1 MDNLQSSQ
9 KSVSL
14 QCVFHSIRFKV
25 NKGWSTAVLLFL
37 CLYSASLMMASINGS
52 GLLFLLLYIPNIFVV
67 FMLSWWHGSRHFPP
81 PSITAT
87 TVQTDYIK
95 KTGKGNA
102 SSCASTGRT
111 ASTGLGSSSRG
122 YSNNT
127 ATTTKKQGIQTVM
140 IINTYVPT

>member
-1 MDNLQSSQ
+1 MLFLLDNLQIYQ

-67 FMLSWWHGSRHFPP
+67 FMLS
-81 PSITAT
+81 
-87 TVQTDYIK
+87 
-95 KTGKGNA
+95 
-102 SSCASTGRT
+102 
-111 ASTGLGSSSRG
+111 
-122 YSNNT
+122 
-127 ATTTKKQGIQTVM
+127 
-140 IINTYVPT
+140 